1 MHTNVLNQTLRQ
13 DAVRKIIQ
21 FGYQFQCMDQTI
33 MQAIQLG
40 DIYVSQNDRVT
51 PLMLNIV
58 YTVALQISIKM
69 NEDVLLAFADLVI
82 LFDH

>member
-1 MHTNVLNQTLRQ
+1 
-13 DAVRKIIQ
+13 
-21 FGYQFQCMDQTI
+21 
-33 MQAIQLG
+33 
-40 DIYVSQNDRVT
+40 VSQNERVS
-51 PLMLNIV
+51 PLMINIV

>member
-1 MHTNVLNQTLRQ
+1 M
-13 DAVRKIIQ
+13 
-21 FGYQFQCMDQTI
+21 
-33 MQAIQLG
+33 
-40 DIYVSQNDRVT
+40 SQNERVS
-51 PLMLNIV
+51 PLMINIV

>member
-1 MHTNVLNQTLRQ
+1 M
-13 DAVRKIIQ
+13 I
-21 FGYQFQCMDQTI
+21 
-33 MQAIQLG
+33 
-40 DIYVSQNDRVT
+40 
-51 PLMLNIV
+51 NIV